1 MQNSVLADQ
10 GHRHLRPAYIY
21 REDRWPT
28 LRYIH
33 RGQAT
38 LTKQLNTEA
47 GMSTQPTAAVTT
59 VDAFA
64 GTFEAIQNNVA
75 RVIHGK
81 QESTRLA
88 LVCLMS
94 EGHLLLEDVPGVGKT
109 TLAKALAKSFD
120 LECRRIQFT
129 PDLLPSDVTGTS
141 VYDRSTGAFNF
152 RPGPV
157 FGNVVLGDEINR
169 ASPKTQSALLEAMQE
184 RQVTVDNVTHRL
196 PNPFLVMAT
205 QNPIEHEGTYPLP
218 ESQLDRFLLRV
229 RMGYPSRDAEV
240 TMLEAFGMDVDV
252 DELPAVAGPKV
263 IPAMV
268 ALIQDIHVA
277 RAIKGYI
284 VDLATA
290 TRSHPA
296 LQLGMSPR
304 AALALQRAARA
315 LAASE
320 GREYVVPDDIKLL
333 FGSVVEHRLVLSP
346 EAVMTGVELPEVL
359 AEVLRS
365 VPVPTGRAATG
376 DR

>member
-1 MQNSVLADQ
+1 MP
-10 GHRHLRPAYIY
+10 R
-21 REDRWPT
+21 
-28 LRYIH
+28 
-33 RGQAT
+33 
-38 LTKQLNTEA
+38 
-47 GMSTQPTAAVTT
+47 QPTAQVTT
-59 VDAFA
+59 VDSFA
-64 GTFEAIQNNVA
+64 STFEAIQENVA

-81 QESTRLA
+81 QEPTRLA
-88 LVCLMS
+88 LICLMS
-94 EGHLLLEDVPGVGKT
+94 DGHLLLEDVPGVGKT
-109 TLAKALAKSFD
+109 TLAKALARSFD

-141 VYDRSTGAFNF
+141 VYDRSNGSFNF

-157 FGNVVLGDEINR
+157 FANVVLGDEINR

-196 PNPFLVMAT
+196 PSPFLVMAT
-205 QNPIEHEGTYPLP
+205 QNPVEHEGTYPLP

-229 RMGYPSRDAEV
+229 RMGYPQRDAEV
-240 TMLEAFGMDVDV
+240 ALLDAYGFDVDV
-252 DELPAVAGPKV
+252 DELQPVAGANV

-268 ALIQDIHVA
+268 ALISDIHVA
-277 RAIKGYI
+277 QALKGYI

-290 TRSHPA
+290 TRNHPA

-304 AALALQRAARA
+304 AALALQRGARA

-320 GREYVVPDDIKLL
+320 GRQYVIPDDVKAL
-333 FGSVVEHRLVLSP
+333 FGPVVEHRLVLSP
-346 EAVMTGVELPEVL
+346 EAVVTGVELPEVL

-365 VPVPTGRAATG
+365 VPVPSGRAASG

>member
-1 MQNSVLADQ
+1 
-10 GHRHLRPAYIY
+10 
-21 REDRWPT
+21 
-28 LRYIH
+28 
-33 RGQAT
+33 
-38 LTKQLNTEA
+38 
-47 GMSTQPTAAVTT
+47 MSTQPTAAVTT
-59 VDAFA
+59 VDGFA
-64 GTFEAIQNNVA
+64 GTFEAIQDNVA

-81 QESTRLA
+81 QEPTRLA

-205 QNPIEHEGTYPLP
+205 QNPLEHEGTYPLP

-229 RMGYPSRDAEV
+229 RMGYPNRDAEL
-240 TMLEAFGMDVDV
+240 TLLEVFGTDIEV
-252 DELPAVAGPKV
+252 DELPAIAGPKV

-304 AALALQRAARA
+304 AALGLQRAARA

-320 GREYVVPDDIKLL
+320 GREYVIPDDIKTL
-333 FGSVVEHRLVLSP
+333 FGPVVEHRLVLSP